1 MIKESK
7 YCTDVMKKHFNR
19 ELVMTKKD
27 GEDFGN
33 STKCWICNNV
43 DVNVDVTV
51 WSHCYITGKYKCSA
65 HRDCNIMAKLN
76 HKIPIIYHNLQNY
89 ENYLVMQE
97 LDKFHFK
104 INVIPN
110 GLEKYMS
117 FNINK
122 LIFIDSFHFLSSPL
136 DSLVNNLGKDYFKYL
151 SQEFY
156 FYF

>member
-1 MIKESK
+1 
-7 YCTDVMKKHFNR
+7 
-19 ELVMTKKD
+19 
-27 GEDFGN
+27 
-33 STKCWICNNV
+33 
-43 DVNVDVTV
+43 
-51 WSHCYITGKYKCSA
+51 
-65 HRDCNIMAKLN
+65 MAKLN
-76 HKIPIIYHNLQNY
+76 HKIPIVYHNLQNY

-136 DSLVNNLGKDYFKYL
+136 DSLVNNLSKDYFKYL